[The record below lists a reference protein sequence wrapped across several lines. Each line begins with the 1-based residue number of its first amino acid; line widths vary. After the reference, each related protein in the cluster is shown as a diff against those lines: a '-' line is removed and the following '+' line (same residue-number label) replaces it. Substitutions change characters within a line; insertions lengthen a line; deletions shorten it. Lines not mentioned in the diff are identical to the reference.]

1 MKTDLSTL
9 PLVARL
15 GLAKWKEMIEKRVFE
30 DLPMIISIDA
40 VFHSPVSLKPY
51 RGRDLVCLVLRTAAH
66 VFEDFRYE
74 RCVSDNENALLE
86 FSAHIGDVQLKGI
99 HAIRFDADGLICDV
113 EKFIRPSKAA
123 ILLGD
128 TIGERAGEEI
138 RALRDQ

>member
-1 MKTDLSTL
+1 VSTL
-9 PLVARL
+9 PLMAQP
-15 GLAKWKEMIEKRVFE
+15 GLAKWKEMVEKRVFE
-30 DLPMIISIDA
+30 DLPTILSIDA
-40 VFHSPVSLKPY
+40 IFHSPVGLKPY
-51 RGRDLVCLVLRTAAH
+51 RGRSLVCLVLKTAAH

-74 RCVSDNENALLE
+74 RCVSDNDSAFLE
-86 FSAHIGDVQLKGI
+86 FSAHIGDVQLKGV

-123 ILLGD
+123 ILLGN